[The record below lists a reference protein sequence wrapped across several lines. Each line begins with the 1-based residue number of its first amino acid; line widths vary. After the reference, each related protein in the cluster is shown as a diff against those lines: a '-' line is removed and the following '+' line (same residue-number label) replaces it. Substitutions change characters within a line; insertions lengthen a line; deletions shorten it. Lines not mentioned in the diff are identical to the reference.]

1 MSELLPFLKIIVYFI
16 YFLPCG
22 LRIKEILACSKMQKI
37 SQTKTDFH
45 ATTRFKL

>member
-16 YFLPCG
+16 YFLPYG